1 MHGLAARRKLRQ
13 RAYVAE
19 SKSMRYLKTCF
30 ASLLL
35 CFIAA
40 VFGSAQLP
48 PAKDSLSSARST
60 QTPAACSATD
70 ASSCAQAAAKI
81 LPQVMGPSPMEE
93 NLRRLTDEIGG
104 RVTGSPQMAKAV
116 EWAVAAFRA
125 DGVEV
130 HTEKYT
136 LPVTWSEGD
145 TRLELLGPVNFPV
158 RLKAEGWSPAT
169 PAGGI
174 EANLV
179 DLGYGAEEDF
189 GHAGSAIKG
198 AILLVHSDIGSTWA
212 DLFNEYLRPPEIIGR
227 AVKGGASAILWM
239 GARERLLLYR
249 HTNTLTGEI
258 DKIPQ
263 AIVARE
269 DAMRLARTAAA
280 YAGKIRV
287 RFSMPNKIAGPIEQ
301 ENVVGE
307 IRGYEKPEEAVI
319 LGAHLDSWELGTGAL
334 DDGCNAALV
343 IEVARAIKA
352 TGLLPRRTIRFVLF
366 SGEEQGTIGSYE
378 YVKAHRAEMD
388 KIRAMITFDSGDGRV
403 TGYSLGGR
411 RDIEAGVREILK
423 PLESWGANDHTPDA
437 SFGTDNFDF
446 LLEGVPTLVANQ
458 EVSNYLV
465 NYHAASDT
473 LDKVDIRE
481 LKLNTALAALT
492 AWGIADRVE
501 PLGKRL
507 TRAEL
512 DVLVKETGLDQQMK
526 LLGYWNAW
534 QTGTRGRKP

>member
-1 MHGLAARRKLRQ
+1 MHGFAARRNLRQ
-13 RAYVAE
+13 RASVAE

-40 VFGSAQLP
+40 VFASAQLP
-48 PAKDSLSSARST
+48 PAKDSLSPAQSAQS
-60 QTPAACSATD
+60 PAACSATD

-104 RVTGSPQMAKAV
+104 RVTGSSQMAKAV

-125 DGVEV
+125 EGVEV

-179 DLGYGAEEDF
+179 DVGYGAEEDF
-189 GHAGSAIKG
+189 GRAGSAIKG
-198 AILLVHSDIGSTWA
+198 AILMVHSDIGSTWA

-249 HTNTLTGEI
+249 HTNTLTGKI

-263 AIVARE
+263 AIIARE

-287 RFSMPNKIAGPIEQ
+287 RFSMPNKIGGPVEQ

-307 IRGYEKPEEAVI
+307 IRGYEKPDEAVI

-343 IEVARAIKA
+343 IEAARAIKA

-388 KIRAMITFDSGDGRV
+388 KIRAMITYDSGNGRV

-458 EVSNYLV
+458 EVSNYLA

-492 AWGIADRVE
+492 AWGIADRIE

-507 TRAEL
+507 TRADL
-512 DVLVKETGLDQQMK
+512 NVLVKETGLDQQMN

>member
-1 MHGLAARRKLRQ
+1 MHDRAGEWKLRQ
-13 RAYVAE
+13 GHFIAE
-19 SKSMRYLKTCF
+19 NRKMRSYRFFITP
-30 ASLLL
+30 LLL
-35 CFIAA
+35 YFIASSSA
-40 VFGSAQLP
+40 AQLP
-48 PAKDSLSSARST
+48 PAKDSLSPAPSNQS
-60 QTPAACSATD
+60 PAACSATD

-104 RVTGSPQMAKAV
+104 RVTGSPEMAKAV

-125 DGVEV
+125 EGVEV
-130 HTEKYT
+130 HTEKYA
-136 LPVTWSEGD
+136 LPVTWSEGE
-145 TRLELLGPVNFPV
+145 TRLELLDPVKFPV

-174 EANLV
+174 EANLIDV
-179 DLGYGAEEDF
+179 GYGTGDDF
-189 GHAGSAIKG
+189 ARAGSTIKG

-212 DLFNEYLRPPEIIGR
+212 DLFNEYLLPPEIIHQ
-227 AVKGGASAILWM
+227 ALKGGASAILWM

-249 HTNTLTGEI
+249 HTNSLTGAI

-263 AIVARE
+263 VIVARE
-269 DAMRLARTAAA
+269 DAMRLERMAAA
-280 YAGKIRV
+280 SPGKMRV
-287 RFSMPNKIAGPIEQ
+287 RLTMPNKIAGPTEQ
-301 ENVVGE
+301 ENVIGE
-307 IRGYEKPEEAVI
+307 IRGYEKPDEVVI

-334 DDGCNAALV
+334 DNGCNAAMV
-343 IEVARAIKA
+343 IEAARAIKT

-378 YVKAHRAEMD
+378 YVNAHRAELD
-388 KIRAMITFDSGDGRV
+388 KIRAMITFDAGIGRV

-411 RDIEAGVREILK
+411 RDIEAGVREVLK
-423 PLESWGANDHTPDA
+423 PLESWGANNHTYDA

-458 EVSNYLV
+458 EEANYLP

-481 LKLNTALAALT
+481 LKLHTALAALT
-492 AWGIADRVE
+492 AWGIADRTE
-501 PLGKRL
+501 PLGRRL
-507 TRAEL
+507 SRAEL
-512 DVLVKETGLDQQMK
+512 DALVKETGLDRQMK
-526 LLGYWNAW
+526 ALGYWDAW
-534 QTGTRGRKP
+534 QTGARGRKP

>member
-1 MHGLAARRKLRQ
+1 
-13 RAYVAE
+13 
-19 SKSMRYLKTCF
+19 MRYLKTCF

-40 VFGSAQLP
+40 VFASAQLP
-48 PAKDSLSSARST
+48 PAKDSLNPAQSAQSL
-60 QTPAACSATD
+60 AACSATD

-81 LPQVMGPSPMEE
+81 LPQVMGLSPMEE

-307 IRGYEKPEEAVI
+307 IRGYERPDEAVI

-343 IEVARAIKA
+343 IEAARAIKA

-388 KIRAMITFDSGDGRV
+388 KIRAMITYDSGNGRV
-403 TGYSLGGR
+403 SGYSLGGR
-411 RDIEAGVREILK
+411 HDIEVGVREILK

>member
-1 MHGLAARRKLRQ
+1 MHDRAGEWKLRQ
-13 RAYVAE
+13 GHFIAE
-19 SKSMRYLKTCF
+19 NRKMRSYRFFITS
-30 ASLLL
+30 SLLY
-35 CFIAA
+35 FITSSSA
-40 VFGSAQLP
+40 AQLP
-48 PAKDSLSSARST
+48 PAKDSLSPQSS
-60 QTPAACSATD
+60 QSPAACSATD

-104 RVTGSPQMAKAV
+104 RVTGSPEMAKAV

-125 DGVEV
+125 EGVEV
-130 HTEKYT
+130 HTEKYA
-136 LPVTWSEGD
+136 LPVTWSEGE
-145 TRLELLGPVNFPV
+145 TRLELLGPVKFPV

-174 EANLV
+174 EASLIDV
-179 DLGYGAEEDF
+179 GYGTEDDF
-189 GHAGSAIKG
+189 ARAGSTTKG

-212 DLFNEYLRPPEIIGR
+212 DLFNEYLLPPEIIR
-227 AVKGGASAILWM
+227 QALKGGASAILWM

-249 HTNTLTGEI
+249 HTNSLTGAT

-263 AIVARE
+263 AMVARE
-269 DAMRLARTAAA
+269 DAMRLERMAAA
-280 YAGKIRV
+280 SPGKMRV
-287 RFSMPNKIAGPIEQ
+287 RLTMPNKIGGPTEQ
-301 ENVVGE
+301 ENVIGE
-307 IRGYEKPEEAVI
+307 IRGYEKPDEVVI

-334 DDGCNAALV
+334 DNGCNAALV
-343 IEVARAIKA
+343 IEAARAIKA

-378 YVKAHRAEMD
+378 YVKAHRAELD
-388 KIRAMITFDSGDGRV
+388 KIRAMITFDAGIGRV

-411 RDIEAGVREILK
+411 RDIEAGVREVLK
-423 PLESWGANDHTPDA
+423 PLESWGANDHTVDA
-437 SFGTDNFDF
+437 SFGTDNLDF
-446 LLEGVPTLVANQ
+446 LLEGVPNLVANQ
-458 EVSNYLV
+458 EEANYLP

-481 LKLNTALAALT
+481 LKLHTALAALT
-492 AWGIADRVE
+492 AWGIADRTE

-512 DVLVKETGLDQQMK
+512 DALVKETGLDRQMK
-526 LLGYWNAW
+526 ALGYWDAW
-534 QTGTRGRKP
+534 QTGARGRKP